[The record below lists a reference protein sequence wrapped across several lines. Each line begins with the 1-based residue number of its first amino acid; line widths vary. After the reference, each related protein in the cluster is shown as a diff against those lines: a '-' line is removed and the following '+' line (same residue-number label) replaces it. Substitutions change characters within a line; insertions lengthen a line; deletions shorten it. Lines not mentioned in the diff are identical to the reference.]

1 VTVTYT
7 GNLASSASVN
17 IHHGYNGGN
26 WTTVPGVPMTKDGE
40 AWKFTYNVPS
50 AATNLA
56 MVFNFNGQNPWD
68 NNSGS
73 NYNFSV
79 TNLPITDPPDAPTGF
94 SASLMTSS
102 NVVLSWEPSAT
113 ASSYI
118 LYRDGQ
124 PLATPASTTFTNTGL
139 QPETTYNY
147 SLWAVNGV
155 GQSYQSTGLYVTT
168 PFAPLSE
175 NQLRLLNPTNPAQ
188 VSGGSFLFRGR
199 AGSAFTNGLTWSNSG
214 TGASGSVAFPIG
226 SVTNGW
232 EWSTSILLGAGSNNV
247 TFTGSYTGSPTQTF
261 TDSPSN
267 YTAWSN
273 GATGGNGFGVWTLTT
288 AGSAGNFYGSTS
300 ANTDMNVGTVNG
312 FGLWANP
319 GGTSTARRDFNT
331 PMAAGDS
338 FAVRLDNGN
347 IAGGAEVGFAL
358 ADSSGNT
365 RFRFYFVGG
374 SNNYSITD
382 TTTNRNSGWAFTSA
396 GLSLTLTL
404 NSSNT
409 YTLYNG
415 TTNLTGT
422 LASSGGAISRLIVE
436 NKSAGGG
443 NNLYFGSMS
452 HTRAVQESGSNSVTA
467 ATLTYTPITDGIANS
482 WWALY
487 FADSSSWVSLS
498 DPDGDGFTNAQE
510 NALGTSPTDASS
522 TFKVG
527 TIDRSGNTL
536 SISWPSVVGKK
547 YQVQKRA
554 SLNSGAWVNS
564 GSEVTASGAN
574 SSASVDIS
582 DSPNASFVRVIL
594 VP

>member
-1 VTVTYT
+1 M
-7 GNLASSASVN
+7 N
-17 IHHGYNGGN
+17 IYHGFNGGN
-26 WTTVPGVPMTKDGE
+26 WTTNPGVPMTKSGSN
-40 AWKFTYNVPS
+40 WVFSYTVPLV
-50 AATNLA
+50 ATNIA

-68 NNSGS
+68 NNGGAD
-73 NYNFSV
+73 YKFSV
-79 TNLPITDPPDAPTGF
+79 TNLPVTNPPAAPSGF
-94 SASLMTSS
+94 LASSITSS
-102 NVVLSWEPSAT
+102 NVVLNWNPSAT

-118 LYRDGQ
+118 LFRNGQ
-124 PLATPASTTFTNTGL
+124 SLTVLSGTNFSDSGV
-139 QPETTYNY
+139 EAEKNYNY
-147 SLWAVNGV
+147 SLYASN
-155 GQSYQSTGLYVTT
+155 SFGLSGDSSEVFVAT
-168 PFAPLSE
+168 PFAPLSA
-175 NQLRLLNPTNPAQ
+175 NQIRLINATNPSQ
-188 VSGGSFLFRGR
+188 VTGGSFQFRGR

-382 TTTNRNSGWAFTSA
+382 TTTNRNSGWAFTSG

-409 YTLYNG
+409 YTFSNG
-415 TTNLTGT
+415 ATNLTGT